1 MTDYNL
7 IYYLCDK
14 MQFNYWGLKAISM
27 TTSNP
32 IITKCEIGPFPK
44 PMPEGMFDQMPS
56 VRVTLSDGNTLSL
69 FEYYPDE
76 ISFVES
82 EFIGLTIEEAENL
95 LFKKDV
101 KFLQS

>member
-1 MTDYNL
+1 
-7 IYYLCDK
+7 
-14 MQFNYWGLKAISM
+14 M
-27 TTSNP
+27 TTSEP
-32 IITKCEIGPFPK
+32 IITKCEIGPFPR

-56 VRVTLSDGNTLSL
+56 VRVTLSDGNNLSL

-82 EFIGLTIEEAENL
+82 EFIGLTVAEAESML
-95 LFKKDV
+95 TKKDV

>member
-1 MTDYNL
+1 MID
-7 IYYLCDK
+7 
-14 MQFNYWGLKAISM
+14 SE
-27 TTSNP
+27 P
-32 IITKCEIGPFPK
+32 IISKCAIGPFPR

-56 VRVTLSDGNTLSL
+56 VTVTLSNGETLKL

-95 LFKKDV
+95 LTQKDV
-101 KFLQS
+101 KYIQS

>member
-1 MTDYNL
+1 MINS
-7 IYYLCDK
+7 K
-14 MQFNYWGLKAISM
+14 
-27 TTSNP
+27 P
-32 IITKCEIGPFPK
+32 IIKKCAIGPFPR

-56 VRVTLSDGNTLSL
+56 VTVTLSNGETLKL

-95 LFKKDV
+95 LTQKDV
-101 KFLQS
+101 KYIQS